1 MSGITKKKE
10 DYSAKIKKLKINCY
24 TLLTQLLPA
33 NLNAKI
39 NEIKN
44 EVPRFSSLATTTAL
58 NAVENKIPDV
68 STLAKKAEY
77 NTKIGE
83 IEKILDHE
91 HGQKY
96 ITTQERN
103 KSTSEN
109 FEARLKQANLATKTD
124 IADFVKK
131 DRF

>member
-1 MSGITKKKE
+1 MSGIIKKKE
-10 DYSAKIKKLKINCY
+10 DYSAKIKKIENK
-24 TLLTQLLPA
+24 LPHITNLATTA
-33 NLNAKI
+33 NINAKI

-44 EVPRFSSLATTTAL
+44 KVPRFSSLASTTAL
-58 NAVENKIPDV
+58 NAVENKMLDV

-83 IEKILDHE
+83 IKKKLDHE
-91 HGQKY
+91 HGQKF
-96 ITTQERN
+96 ITTQECN
-103 KSTSEN
+103 KSMSEN

>member
-1 MSGITKKKE
+1 MPHITNL
-10 DYSAKIKKLKINCY
+10 A
-24 TLLTQLLPA
+24 TTA

-44 EVPRFSSLATTTAL
+44 KVPRFSSLASTTAL

-83 IEKILDHE
+83 IKKKLDHE
-91 HGQKY
+91 HG
-96 ITTQERN
+96 
-103 KSTSEN
+103 
-109 FEARLKQANLATKTD
+109 
-124 IADFVKK
+124 
-131 DRF
+131 